1 MLRDWSWIQ
10 DALEAS
16 LLVWYRPSTPPRIRL
31 RFHQVWQLAWRRT
44 LIAWIYVPIGILCV
58 LLACWGVDSLIGL
71 SSVSFPASVA
81 LLIVL
86 FFALIL
92 CESIVGNQ
100 RTKKIVQVVDIPVSY
115 QDAANWD
122 VGLILLGWVRSSL
135 HQCVFHTFFRFVACS

>member
-1 MLRDWSWIQ
+1 M
-10 DALEAS
+10 
-16 LLVWYRPSTPPRIRL
+16 
-31 RFHQVWQLAWRRT
+31 
-44 LIAWIYVPIGILCV
+44 AWIYVPIGILCI

-92 CESIVGNQ
+92 CESILGNQ

-115 QDAANWD
+115 QDVPILD
-122 VGLILLGWVRSSL
+122 VRLMLLGWVCSSV
-135 HQCVFHTFFRFVACS
+135 HQCVFYSFFWFVTSP